1 MAANL
6 RVAAAALRRIGAKN
20 SPGGQDTDLVYVN
33 ESEKA
38 QLAANGGSGR
48 RDPQTGILHFAQVN
62 EGDDGSDNTDSGGN
76 TDAEGNLNGNSMGG
90 GDNDTADGGII
101 NADGDPSYNG
111 PRATGTDGSLANGQ
125 NLDGSTPNAGTS
137 RPDGGLSTNYSSN
150 LTPEEAA
157 DLSSGKPQ
165 TVYGIDGDGWST
177 KGSKWGK
184 AIGSIL
190 LGPAGML
197 AGGLIGGLA
206 GPSNNTVNGGGWGT
220 GSEST
225 GHPGPSNTAGP
236 NDKGNN
242 SSATTAANSITDIA
256 GVNLWSK
263 GSSAVTPVAPAF
275 DLFSGLPRDKY
286 GSQDQVLAGLGSVAG
301 TVVKKPG
308 AGA

>member
-76 TDAEGNLNGNSMGG
+76 TDAEGNLN
-90 GDNDTADGGII
+90 
-101 NADGDPSYNG
+101 
-111 PRATGTDGSLANGQ
+111 
-125 NLDGSTPNAGTS
+125 GSTPNAGTS